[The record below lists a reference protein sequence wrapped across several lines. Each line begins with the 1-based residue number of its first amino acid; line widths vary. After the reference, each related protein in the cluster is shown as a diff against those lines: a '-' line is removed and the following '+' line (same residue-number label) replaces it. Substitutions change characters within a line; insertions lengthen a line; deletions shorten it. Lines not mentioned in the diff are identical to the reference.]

1 MYFSKRK
8 ATTAKIRSQVCSA
21 RKPTALAAVLK
32 RKVAIWPISPGSGE
46 PSFAAISLR
55 PFAIAFPV
63 AFKPFVI
70 ELITAPIVTPAARRM
85 AVTVTPFFLKISLI
99 LAKAGPLLFQRSS
112 AAIAQALRFFL
123 LFCLSLAASLSEGD
137 VSAASMIA

>member
-8 ATTAKIRSQVCSA
+8 ATTAKMRSQVCSA

-32 RKVAIWPISPGSGE
+32 RKVAIWPISPGSRE
-46 PSFAAISLR
+46 PSLDPRAFR

-70 ELITAPIVTPAARRM
+70 ALTTTPIVTPAARRM
-85 AVTVTPFFLKISLI
+85 DATVTPFFFKISLI
-99 LAKAGPLLFQRSS
+99 LSRRGM
-112 AAIAQALRFFL
+112 
-123 LFCLSLAASLSEGD
+123 AASLS
-137 VSAASMIA
+137 AI